1 MRARRL
7 LVLAVVV
14 SLVAACRGDDEQG
27 LSTTTT
33 TRSVAAHPVAAT
45 ELVVGDCI
53 TGVVVGAAERA
64 RVDSLRVIGCD
75 RPHELEVFAN
85 FDLAPADFDVAD
97 GSFPGQQRIVVAS
110 DRGCDDRFQE
120 LGEIIDSI
128 GLIAVW
134 PTATSWAQGDRT
146 VACAA
151 YAADGGSFGGNDLVS
166 E

>member
-75 RPHELEVFAN
+75 RPHELE
-85 FDLAPADFDVAD
+85 
-97 GSFPGQQRIVVAS
+97 
-110 DRGCDDRFQE
+110 
-120 LGEIIDSI
+120 
-128 GLIAVW
+128 AVSYTHLTL
-134 PTATSWAQGDRT
+134 PTIYS
-146 VACAA
+146 V
-151 YAADGGSFGGNDLVS
+151 
-166 E
+166 